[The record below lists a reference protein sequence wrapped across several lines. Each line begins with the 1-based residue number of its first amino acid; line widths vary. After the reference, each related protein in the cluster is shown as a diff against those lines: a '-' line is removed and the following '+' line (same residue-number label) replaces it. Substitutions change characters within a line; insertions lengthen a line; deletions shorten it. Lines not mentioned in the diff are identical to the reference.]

1 MHSRAMNTPPLSLPQ
16 RVTDS
21 HNESV
26 HFIRLEDGRRLAYAE
41 FGERQAYPLF
51 HFHSHGSSRLE
62 AASLHK
68 AAKRAG
74 FRLIAVDRP
83 GVGLSDPHRG
93 SDAASFAQDM
103 LVLAQKLGCQRYGLI
118 ACGGGLAS
126 ALAFADLSGARATLL
141 SGLSCAVPCTN
152 TRSNCSQTALRLVAK
167 HLLRATIMLR
177 HWQASSSL
185 ETRLQ
190 RLIDSFSYADRR
202 MFANPAM
209 LQLLAADVTEALRQG
224 ASGVALDTAQQFMP
238 LSLELSRLS
247 LPCHFWL
254 GSAEDA
260 SVRQRTE
267 HLVSQLPHGTVH
279 QLLNR
284 GRYFYM
290 RHADDIFT
298 SANQQLGRALHRVVH
313 AAHFAFAQSA
323 HEQTARV
330 ATR

>member
-1 MHSRAMNTPPLSLPQ
+1 MQSRAMNTPPLLLPQ
-16 RVTDS
+16 RAADS
-21 HNESV
+21 HSESV
-26 HFIRLEDGRRLAYAE
+26 HFLRLEDGRRLAYAE
-41 FGERQAYPLF
+41 FGERHAYPLF
-51 HFHSHGSSRLE
+51 HFHRSGSSRLE

-93 SDAASFAQDM
+93 SNPSSFAQDM
-103 LVLAQKLGCQRYGLI
+103 LALARKLGCQRYGLI

-141 SGLSCAVPCTN
+141 SGLSCAVPLTN
-152 TRSNCSQTALRLVAK
+152 SPDSVAQVMLRCAAK
-167 HLLRATIMLR
+167 HLLQGAILLR
-177 HWQASSSL
+177 HWHASSTL

-190 RLIDSFSYADRR
+190 RLIDSFSYADRH

-209 LQLLAADVTEALRQG
+209 LQLLSADVTEALRQG
-224 ASGVALDTAQQFMP
+224 AGGVARDTAQQFAALP
-238 LSLELSRLS
+238 LELSRLS

-267 HLVSQLPHGTVH
+267 QLVEQLPRATLH
-279 QLLNR
+279 QLANR

-290 RHADDIFT
+290 RHADDVFA
-298 SANQQLGRALHRVVH
+298 SANQQLGRTLNRVVH
-313 AAHFAFAQSA
+313 KAHFAFPQSMR
-323 HEQTARV
+323 EQPALA

>member
-16 RVTDS
+16 RTSDS
-21 HNESV
+21 HSESV

-62 AASLHK
+62 AASLHQ

-93 SDAASFAQDM
+93 SDATSFARDM
-103 LVLAQKLGCQRYGLI
+103 LLLAQKLGCQRYGLI

-141 SGLSCAVPCTN
+141 SGLSCAVPCTD
-152 TRSNCSQTALRLVAK
+152 TRSSLAQTMLRCVAK
-167 HLLRATIMLR
+167 HLLQGAIILR
-177 HWQASSSL
+177 HWQASSAL

-209 LQLLAADVTEALRQG
+209 LQLLTVDLTEALRQG
-224 ASGVALDTAQQFMP
+224 AGGVAQDTAQQFKP
-238 LSLELSRLS
+238 LPLELSRLS

-267 HLVSQLPHGTVH
+267 HLVSQLPQGTVH
-279 QLLNR
+279 QLANR

-290 RHADDIFT
+290 RHADDIFA
-298 SANQQLGRALHRVVH
+298 SANQQLGRTLNRVVH
-313 AAHFAFAQSA
+313 KAHFAFAQNTR
-323 HEQTARV
+323 EQTAV
-330 ATR
+330 AATR